1 MRRIPAEMK
10 LAYPQ
15 RLLVVIVVIVVVT
28 LVIVR
33 VDVATATA
41 HIVVFIVVVI
51 VSRTDEATLA
61 RKDELVGAV
70 ATRDVGPRD
79 VLVFLNGQKRLHRLR
94 SQARMVA
101 RQRITKDHCGGMRS
115 TWPG

>member
-1 MRRIPAEMK
+1 VRRIPAEMK

-33 VDVATATA
+33 VDIATAAT

-51 VSRTDEATLA
+51 VSRTGEATSA
-61 RKDELVGAV
+61 PKDELVGAV

-79 VLVFLNGQKRLHRLR
+79 ALVFFSRQKRLHRLR
-94 SQARMVA
+94 AQAR
-101 RQRITKDHCGGMRS
+101 IGCGPEDH
-115 TWPG
+115 